1 MSWTLKVFAPG
12 TGPWSSS
19 PTAQYTNTSPG
30 GIVGGFKWSLDG
42 DGDCVQMEFEAVPK
56 LVDIPPRAN
65 VQLLVN
71 NSPVWFGTVVRTG
84 APRSGRSWRYVAL
97 GGRHLLKYL
106 HANYVYSD
114 SNTPLDITTLAAN
127 AWATVQSPPLNPT
140 MSTRPTGYT
149 LTRLTAQWVDMHT
162 LLTDLA
168 RAAGDVPWGVDANG
182 RVFFNKLPTSG
193 RVSASQVDIDPLP
206 VDADDVWGTV
216 ILYHPQTGYAYR
228 YVGVSRYGERM
239 VAVPNLLDYMA
250 PMQGTY
256 GYSATQLYAITS
268 TGKSLTTAINP
279 QLLLD
284 GDGKTGYELY
294 KPSAPPGSICTGSL
308 YSVGISFT
316 PDTWLQGGIVIYTDI
331 RMGHPGGGPYATPY
345 QPRLVAGDG
354 APSIIITGY
363 DISDLSGRQYAVY
376 YVSSQPPD
384 KLWVALDVPDN
395 CHGYDLYVYEFSVL
409 APTPRLQSLAQ
420 SLLQPPYLSPQ
431 DIHIAGYVAPVNY
444 LHIDGLGTFEI
455 DTWEYDYTAE
465 RGLLTTARVGRR
477 GSELQQ
483 SQRIAIT
490 GLSREWAERLR
501 LSIGRTT

>member
-65 VQLLVN
+65 VQLLVG
-71 NSPVWFGTVVRTG
+71 STPVWFGTVVRTG
-84 APRSGRSWRYVAL
+84 APGSGRSWRYVAL

-106 HANYVYSD
+106 YANYVYSD

-168 RAAGDVPWGVDANG
+168 RAAGDVPWGVNVNG
-182 RVFFNKLPTSG
+182 QVFFGKPPTSG

-206 VDADDVWGTV
+206 VDADDVWGSV

-228 YVGVSRYGERM
+228 YVEDARYGERV
-239 VAVPNLLDYMA
+239 VAVPNLLDYMD
-250 PMQGTY
+250 PLQGTY
-256 GYSATQLYAITS
+256 SYSATQLYEITS
-268 TGKSLTTAINP
+268 AGRSLTTTINP
-279 QLLLD
+279 QLLQD
-284 GDGKTGYELY
+284 GSSMTGYELY
-294 KPSAPPGSICTGSL
+294 KVPAPPGSICSPAF
-308 YSVGISFT
+308 YRIGISFT
-316 PDTWLQGGIVIYTDI
+316 PNTWPQGLVIYTNVLLVQ
-331 RMGHPGGGPYATPY
+331 RNNVLFY
-345 QPRLVAGDG
+345 QPLLAARTYVYDQLMTWNDIATLNGQQITAYTVPN
-354 APSIIITGY
+354 PSPR
-363 DISDLSGRQYAVY
+363 DI
-376 YVSSQPPD
+376 
-384 KLWVALDVPDN
+384 WVALDVPDN
-395 CHGYDLYVYEFSVL
+395 CQGYDLYVYEFSVL
-409 APTPRLQSLAQ
+409 APSSQLQFLAQ
-420 SLLQPPYLSPQ
+420 SLLQPPYLTPQ
-431 DIHIAGYVAPVNY
+431 DIRITGYVTPANY
-444 LHIDGLGTFEI
+444 LHVNGLGAFEI
-455 DTWEYDYTAE
+455 DTWEYEYTVK
-465 RGLLTTARVGRR
+465 RGLFTTARVGRR

-483 SQRIAIT
+483 SQRITIT